1 MRAAT
6 QRNENL
12 ASGAQDLFGD
22 IQETEIGKDV
32 AMVETIPKPWSEKER
47 LSLEKDTLGLYFS
60 GHPIDECLN
69 ELSQITRSRLINL
82 RPERG
87 TQLIAGLLHGYRT
100 IRSSKSGQTIAFLT
114 LDDRSA
120 RFEVGLYGQEYEKY
134 RELLQKDL
142 ILIVECTIGINDS
155 NGGIQGRAKKIM
167 TLPQVR
173 SKFIQKVL
181 INWSENT
188 IQAGFCEQLE
198 AILLPYSYSSDQKIQ
213 PNLGERK
220 HNDSHTCDEGCQI
233 AINYRS
239 LCTKGRIELGKEW
252 MVSLN
257 DGLLR
262 KLRDQYGNDMIELE
276 YRKTKTLL

>member
-1 MRAAT
+1 M
-6 QRNENL
+6 
-12 ASGAQDLFGD
+12 
-22 IQETEIGKDV
+22 
-32 AMVETIPKPWSEKER
+32 
-47 LSLEKDTLGLYFS
+47 
-60 GHPIDECLN
+60 
-69 ELSQITRSRLINL
+69 SQITRSRLINL
-82 RPERG
+82 RPERK

-100 IRSSKSGQTIAFLT
+100 IRSTKSGQTIAFLT

-167 TLPQVR
+167 TLHQVR

-198 AILLPYSYSSDQKIQ
+198 AILLPYSFPSKKNIQ
-213 PNLGERK
+213 PNLEERK
-220 HNDSHTCDEGCQI
+220 DNDSHQYDEGCQV

-239 LCTKGRIELGKEW
+239 LRTKGRIELGKEW

-257 DGLLR
+257 DGLLH